1 MQFYT
6 ISNYSATPPTN
17 NTAIQQN
24 TFVDGKRGTAILL
37 LSRRKREARN
47 CLSVF
52 RPLTKDQSRRHWM
65 KCHVTHPL
73 PPTTQNPAH
82 AGGTS
87 SARQSQPS
95 QSCAGITMWKIEM
108 GCQLGRKL
116 INEQD
121 LHDKSPEVCIAMFW
135 GDAARILPPNW
146 NWIFFIQRIFVCGE
160 MRHPASNSIRQIYW
174 NGNSIWRFISDDFV
188 IYIQFRVNHRKIL
201 NLKLEIEQ
209 SRRIITSVVKHYINK
224 LHYISW

>member
-1 MQFYT
+1 MKFYT
-6 ISNYSATPPTN
+6 ISNYSATPSTN

-37 LSRRKREARN
+37 LLRREREARN

-65 KCHVTHPL
+65 KCHVTHP
-73 PPTTQNPAH
+73 PPPPYHTKPCSRRRYKISQA
-82 AGGTS
+82 
-87 SARQSQPS
+87 ARQSQPS

-121 LHDKSPEVCIAMFW
+121 LHDKSQEVCIAMFW

-174 NGNSIWRFISDDFV
+174 NGNSIWRFILDDFV
-188 IYIQFRVNHRKIL
+188 IYVQFGVRLYTLYTVIF
-201 NLKLEIEQ
+201 
-209 SRRIITSVVKHYINK
+209 
-224 LHYISW
+224 